1 MANITKTTQIKKL
14 ENATQLIQL
23 AEEGTRR
30 NLYTIASALAIVDK
44 NKLYEEGD
52 FKNTAEYGEAMFNY
66 KRATTS
72 ALIRVAVRFLNGANS
87 TLKQEGE
94 KDYTIYQLMELLPMG
109 DADINTALEN
119 GELNP
124 YMTTKAIRDLAKSYK
139 PALEIK
145 SDKEPK
151 IKEQTGEPHIEEGVE
166 SVKKSKNEEDAKERQ
181 IAGDVQEDSENVISE
196 RISYAAT
203 DIAYYKEL
211 QVEAINDATT
221 VMKYLEM
228 VNDPSAQGAMEILN
242 RAIEGVKNIVL

>member
-30 NLYTIASALAIVDK
+30 NLYTIASALAIVDR

-52 FKNTAEYGEAMFNY
+52 YKNTAEYGEAMFNY

-94 KDYTIYQLMELLPMG
+94 KDYTIYQLMELLPLS
-109 DADINTALEN
+109 DTDIANALEN

-124 YMTTKAIRDLAKSYK
+124 YMTTKAIRDLAKGYK
-139 PALEIK
+139 LINADNAETEENLKMDNEPESKQEPPTEAKAEENAPADTKANAESLKSMLATLESWLETIKEPDVSGALEL
-145 SDKEPK
+145 
-151 IKEQTGEPHIEEGVE
+151 IE
-166 SVKKSKNEEDAKERQ
+166 KMF
-181 IAGDVQEDSENVISE
+181 I
-196 RISYAAT
+196 
-203 DIAYYKEL
+203 
-211 QVEAINDATT
+211 
-221 VMKYLEM
+221 
-228 VNDPSAQGAMEILN
+228 ILD
-242 RAIEGVKNIVL
+242 RF

>member
-1 MANITKTTQIKKL
+1 MTNITKTTQIKKL

-44 NKLYEEGD
+44 NKLYEEGEY
-52 FKNTAEYGEAMFNY
+52 KNTAEYGEAMFNY

-72 ALIRVAVRFLNGANS
+72 ALIRVAVRFLNGSNS
-87 TLKQEGE
+87 ILKQEGE
-94 KDYTIYQLMELLPMG
+94 KDYTIYQLMELLPME
-109 DADINTALEN
+109 DTDINAALEN

-139 PALEIK
+139 PVLEIK
-145 SDKEPK
+145 SGKESE
-151 IKEQTGEPHIEEGVE
+151 IKEHG
-166 SVKKSKNEEDAKERQ
+166 NEDDARERQ
-181 IAGDVQEDSENVISE
+181 IAGNVQEDSENAISE

-203 DIAYYKEL
+203 DIAYYKGL
-211 QVEAINDATT
+211 KTEAINDVTT

-228 VNDPSAQGAMEILN
+228 INDPSAQGAMEILN
-242 RAIEGVKNIVL
+242 RAIEAVKNIVL

>member
-52 FKNTAEYGEAMFNY
+52 YKNTAEYGEAMFNY

-72 ALIRVAVRFLNGANS
+72 ALIRVAVRFLDGSNS
-87 TLKQEGE
+87 TLKQVGE
-94 KDYTIYQLMELLPMG
+94 KDYTIYQLMELLPMP
-109 DADINTALEN
+109 DADIANALEN

-139 PALEIK
+139 LINDDDTETEENLKMDNEPESKQEQPTEDKAEENAPAYTK
-145 SDKEPK
+145 
-151 IKEQTGEPHIEEGVE
+151 G
-166 SVKKSKNEEDAKERQ
+166 DAKALKNMLTVLKLW
-181 IAGDVQEDSENVISE
+181 I
-196 RISYAAT
+196 
-203 DIAYYKEL
+203 
-211 QVEAINDATT
+211 EAINEPGVSGA
-221 VMKYLEM
+221 LETI
-228 VNDPSAQGAMEILN
+228 NDMFIILN
-242 RAIEGVKNIVL
+242 RF

>member
-1 MANITKTTQIKKL
+1 MTNITKTAQIKKL

-44 NKLYEEGD
+44 NKLYEEGEY
-52 FKNTAEYGEAMFNY
+52 KNTAEYGEAMFNY

-72 ALIRVAVRFLNGANS
+72 ALIRVAVRFLNGSNS

-94 KDYTIYQLMELLPMG
+94 KDYTIYQLMELLPME

-139 PALEIK
+139 PVLEIK
-145 SDKEPK
+145 SGKESE
-151 IKEQTGEPHIEEGVE
+151 IKEHGNEDG
-166 SVKKSKNEEDAKERQ
+166 VKKGNIDDDARERQ
-181 IAGDVQEDSENVISE
+181 IAGNVQEDSENVISE

-211 QVEAINDATT
+211 KTEAINDVTT

-228 VNDPSAQGAMEILN
+228 INDPSAQGAMEILN
-242 RAIEGVKNIVL
+242 RAIEAVKNIVL

>member
-44 NKLYEEGD
+44 NRLYEEGEY
-52 FKNTAEYGEAMFNY
+52 KNTAEYGEAMFNY
-66 KRATTS
+66 KRTTTS
-72 ALIRVAVRFLNGANS
+72 ALIRVAVRFLNGSNS
-87 TLKQEGE
+87 TLKLEGE

-109 DADINTALEN
+109 DVDINTALEN

-124 YMTTKAIRDLAKSYK
+124 YMTTKAIRDLVKSYK
-139 PALEIK
+139 SALEIK
-145 SDKEPK
+145 SGKEPE
-151 IKEQTGEPHIEEGVE
+151 IKEQVNEPGIED
-166 SVKKSKNEEDAKERQ
+166 DAKERQ
-181 IAGDVQEDSENVISE
+181 IAGDAQEDSENV
-196 RISYAAT
+196 ISYAAT

-211 QVEAINDATT
+211 LTEAINDATT

-228 VNDPSAQGAMEILN
+228 VNDPSAQGTMEILN
-242 RAIEGVKNIVL
+242 RAIEDVKNIVL

>member
-44 NKLYEEGD
+44 NKLYEEGEY
-52 FKNTAEYGEAMFNY
+52 KNTAEYGEAMFNY

-72 ALIRVAVRFLNGANS
+72 ALIRVAVRFLNGSNS

-109 DADINTALEN
+109 DTDINTALET

-139 PALEIK
+139 PVLEIK
-145 SDKEPK
+145 SGKESE
-151 IKEQTGEPHIEEGVE
+151 IKEHGNEDGVEGV
-166 SVKKSKNEEDAKERQ
+166 KKANIEDDAKERQ

-211 QVEAINDATT
+211 KTEVINDVTT

-242 RAIEGVKNIVL
+242 RAIEAVKNIVL

>member
-44 NKLYEEGD
+44 NKLYEEGEY
-52 FKNTAEYGEAMFNY
+52 KNTAEYGEAMFNY

-72 ALIRVAVRFLNGANS
+72 ALIRVAVRFLNGSNS

-109 DADINTALEN
+109 DGDINTALEN

-145 SDKEPK
+145 SDKE
-151 IKEQTGEPHIEEGVE
+151 QSGEPHIEEGIE
-166 SVKKSKNEEDAKERQ
+166 SVKEEVAKERQ

-211 QVEAINDATT
+211 QAEAINDATT

-228 VNDPSAQGAMEILN
+228 VNDPSAQGTMEILN

>member
-44 NKLYEEGD
+44 NKLYEEGEY
-52 FKNTAEYGEAMFNY
+52 KNTAEYGEAMFNY

-72 ALIRVAVRFLNGANS
+72 ALIRVAVRFLNGSNS

-109 DADINTALEN
+109 DVDINTALEN

-139 PALEIK
+139 PTLEIK
-145 SDKEPK
+145 SG
-151 IKEQTGEPHIEEGVE
+151 KEQVNEPGIED
-166 SVKKSKNEEDAKERQ
+166 DAKERQ

-211 QVEAINDATT
+211 KTEAINDVTT
-221 VMKYLEM
+221 VMKYMEM

-242 RAIEGVKNIVL
+242 RAIEAVKNIVL

>member
-1 MANITKTTQIKKL
+1 MANITKARQIKKL

-52 FKNTAEYGEAMFNY
+52 YKNTVEYGEAMFNY

-72 ALIRVAVRFLNGANS
+72 ALIRVAVRFLDGSNS
-87 TLKQEGE
+87 KLKQEGE
-94 KDYTIYQLMELLPMG
+94 KDYTIYQLMELLPMS
-109 DADINTALEN
+109 DTDIGNALEN

-139 PALEIK
+139 PVLENK
-145 SDKEPK
+145 SGKESE
-151 IKEQTGEPHIEEGVE
+151 IKEQVNEPGIEDGM
-166 SVKKSKNEEDAKERQ
+166 KKAKIEDDAKERQ
-181 IAGDVQEDSENVISE
+181 NKGDVQEDSENVISE

-203 DIAYYKEL
+203 DITYYKEL
-211 QVEAINDATT
+211 RIEAINDATT

-242 RAIEGVKNIVL
+242 RVIEAVKNIVL

>member
-52 FKNTAEYGEAMFNY
+52 YKNTAEYGEAMFNY

-72 ALIRVAVRFLNGANS
+72 ALIRVAVRFLNGSNS

-94 KDYTIYQLMELLPMG
+94 KDYTIYQLMELLPMTDG
-109 DADINTALEN
+109 DINTSLEN

-145 SDKEPK
+145 SGNEPE
-151 IKEQTGEPHIEEGVE
+151 IKEQVNEAGIEDG
-166 SVKKSKNEEDAKERQ
+166 AKERQ
-181 IAGDVQEDSENVISE
+181 IAGDVQEDSENVIS
-196 RISYAAT
+196 YAAT

-211 QVEAINDATT
+211 KTEAINNVTT

-242 RAIEGVKNIVL
+242 SAIEAVKNIVL

>member
-30 NLYTIASALAIVDK
+30 NLYTIASALAIVDR

-52 FKNTAEYGEAMFNY
+52 YKNTAEYGEAMFNY

-94 KDYTIYQLMELLPMG
+94 KDYTIYQLMELLPLS
-109 DADINTALEN
+109 DADIANALEN

-124 YMTTKAIRDLAKSYK
+124 YMTTKAIRDLAKGYRLINAAESETEENLK
-139 PALEIK
+139 VVNELESKQEPPTEAKVEDKSETNKVSDENMAEENAPADTKANAESLKNMLATLERWLKTINVPGVSGALEGI
-145 SDKEPK
+145 
-151 IKEQTGEPHIEEGVE
+151 
-166 SVKKSKNEEDAKERQ
+166 NEMY
-181 IAGDVQEDSENVISE
+181 I
-196 RISYAAT
+196 
-203 DIAYYKEL
+203 
-211 QVEAINDATT
+211 
-221 VMKYLEM
+221 
-228 VNDPSAQGAMEILN
+228 ILD
-242 RAIEGVKNIVL
+242 RF

>member
-30 NLYTIASALAIVDK
+30 NLYTIASALAIVDR

-52 FKNTAEYGEAMFNY
+52 YKNTAEYGEAMFNY

-94 KDYTIYQLMELLPMG
+94 KDYTIYQLMELLPLS
-109 DADINTALEN
+109 DADIANALEN

-124 YMTTKAIRDLAKSYK
+124 YMTTKAIRDLAKGYRLINAAESETEENLK
-139 PALEIK
+139 VENEPESKQESPTEAKAEEVEAETHGTTDENTPEENAHADTKANAESLKNMLATLERWLVTINVPGVSAALEGI
-145 SDKEPK
+145 
-151 IKEQTGEPHIEEGVE
+151 
-166 SVKKSKNEEDAKERQ
+166 NEMY
-181 IAGDVQEDSENVISE
+181 I
-196 RISYAAT
+196 
-203 DIAYYKEL
+203 
-211 QVEAINDATT
+211 
-221 VMKYLEM
+221 
-228 VNDPSAQGAMEILN
+228 ILD
-242 RAIEGVKNIVL
+242 RF

>member
-44 NKLYEEGD
+44 NKLYEEGNY
-52 FKNTAEYGEAMFNY
+52 KNTAEYGEAMFNY

-94 KDYTIYQLMELLPMG
+94 KDYTIYQLMELLPMS
-109 DADINTALEN
+109 DTDISTAMEN

-124 YMTTKAIRDLAKSYK
+124 YMTTKAIRDLAKGYK
-139 PALEIK
+139 LINSTETETESKQEPATESKTEVEVEANDSVDENAPVDTKANIESLKNMLATLESWLETINEPSTSGALELI
-145 SDKEPK
+145 
-151 IKEQTGEPHIEEGVE
+151 
-166 SVKKSKNEEDAKERQ
+166 NEMF
-181 IAGDVQEDSENVISE
+181 I
-196 RISYAAT
+196 
-203 DIAYYKEL
+203 
-211 QVEAINDATT
+211 
-221 VMKYLEM
+221 
-228 VNDPSAQGAMEILN
+228 ILD
-242 RAIEGVKNIVL
+242 RF

>member
-44 NKLYEEGD
+44 NKLYEEGEY
-52 FKNTAEYGEAMFNY
+52 KTTAEYGEAMFNY

-72 ALIRVAVRFLNGANS
+72 ALIRVAVRFLNGSNS

-139 PALEIK
+139 PVLEIK
-145 SDKEPK
+145 SGKESE

-166 SVKKSKNEEDAKERQ
+166 SVKESKKEEDAKERQ
-181 IAGDVQEDSENVISE
+181 IAGDAQEDSENVIS
-196 RISYAAT
+196 YVAT

-211 QVEAINDATT
+211 QAEAINDATT

-242 RAIEGVKNIVL
+242 RAIEAVKNIVL

>member
-52 FKNTAEYGEAMFNY
+52 YKNTAEYGEAMFNY

-87 TLKQEGE
+87 TLKQDGE
-94 KDYTIYQLMELLPMG
+94 KDYTIYQLMELLPMS
-109 DADINTALEN
+109 DTDIANALEN

-124 YMTTKAIRDLAKSYK
+124 YMTTKAIRDLAKGYK
-139 PALEIK
+139 LINVTDTEGEENLKVDNEPESKQETLSEAKAEKVESETNDTTDETMPEENAPADTKANAEALKNMLATLERWLETIKEPGVISALEVI
-145 SDKEPK
+145 
-151 IKEQTGEPHIEEGVE
+151 
-166 SVKKSKNEEDAKERQ
+166 NEMF
-181 IAGDVQEDSENVISE
+181 VILD
-196 RISYAAT
+196 RF
-203 DIAYYKEL
+203 
-211 QVEAINDATT
+211 
-221 VMKYLEM
+221 
-228 VNDPSAQGAMEILN
+228 
-242 RAIEGVKNIVL
+242 

>member
-52 FKNTAEYGEAMFNY
+52 YKNTAEYGEAMFNY

-72 ALIRVAVRFLNGANS
+72 ALIRVAVRFLNGSNS

-109 DADINTALEN
+109 DSDINTALEN

-139 PALEIK
+139 PSLEIK

-151 IKEQTGEPHIEEGVE
+151 IKEQTGEPHIEEDVEGVKE
-166 SVKKSKNEEDAKERQ
+166 TKIEEGTKE
-181 IAGDVQEDSENVISE
+181 DNVSE
-196 RISYAAT
+196 RISYTAT
-203 DIAYYKEL
+203 DITYYKEL
-211 QVEAINDATT
+211 LNEAINNATA
-221 VMKYLEM
+221 VMKYIGM
-228 VNDPSAQGAMEILN
+228 VNDPSAQLAMEVLN
-242 RAIEGVKNIVL
+242 RVIEAMKNIVL

>member
-30 NLYTIASALAIVDK
+30 NLYIIASALAIVDK

-52 FKNTAEYGEAMFNY
+52 YKNTAEYGEAMFNY

-72 ALIRVAVRFLNGANS
+72 ALIRVAVRFLDGSNS

-94 KDYTIYQLMELLPMG
+94 KDYTICQLMELLPMS
-109 DADINTALEN
+109 DADIANALEN

-139 PALEIK
+139 LINADDTETEENLKMDNEPESKQEQPTEDKAEENAPAGTKGDAKALKNMLTVLKLWIETINEPGVSGALE
-145 SDKEPK
+145 
-151 IKEQTGEPHIEEGVE
+151 T
-166 SVKKSKNEEDAKERQ
+166 
-181 IAGDVQEDSENVISE
+181 
-196 RISYAAT
+196 
-203 DIAYYKEL
+203 
-211 QVEAINDATT
+211 IND
-221 VMKYLEM
+221 MFI
-228 VNDPSAQGAMEILN
+228 ILN
-242 RAIEGVKNIVL
+242 RF